1 MKKEVLELDKE
12 LERKSVIK
20 YYDLLKLISERKD
33 IPTHVIFMGMTYKLA
48 FNNEEQ
54 VIDYYY
60 NGEALTERISLHILQ
75 AQADIELE
83 VGKQTINIWR

>member
-1 MKKEVLELDKE
+1 M
-12 LERKSVIK
+12 K

-33 IPTHVIFMGMTYKLA
+33 IPTYVMFMGMTFKLA
-48 FNNEEQ
+48 FNKEEQ
-54 VIDYYY
+54 VIDYYC

-83 VGKQTINIWR
+83 VGKQTMNIWR

>member
-1 MKKEVLELDKE
+1 MDKE
-12 LERKSVIK
+12 LEGKSIMK

-33 IPTHVIFMGMTYKLA
+33 IPTYVMFMGMTFKLA
-48 FNNEEQ
+48 FNKEEQ
-54 VIDYYY
+54 VIDYYC

-83 VGKQTINIWR
+83 VGKQTMNIWR

>member
-1 MKKEVLELDKE
+1 MNKE
-12 LERKSVIK
+12 LERKSVMK
-20 YYDLLKLISERKD
+20 YYELLKRISERKD
-33 IPTHVIFMGMTYKLA
+33 IPTHVMFRGMTYKLA
-48 FNNEEQ
+48 FNKENQ

-83 VGKQTINIWR
+83 VCEQTINIWR

>member
-1 MKKEVLELDKE
+1 M
-12 LERKSVIK
+12 K
-20 YYDLLKLISERKD
+20 YYELLKRISERKD
-33 IPTHVIFMGMTYKLA
+33 IPTYVIFMGMTFKLA
-48 FNNEEQ
+48 FNKENQ

-83 VGKQTINIWR
+83 VCEQTINIWR